1 MPRKPK
7 GFTKGVLR
15 VGPDA
20 GPNHCDDRDAVQQ
33 MGSTMKRATALVTVL
48 AMTLAA
54 CGGGDGDEAV
64 SAAPVVVE
72 AEQDQ
77 AVSTDQA
84 DEPTAAVAEA
94 TDEERALEFAQCMR
108 DNGIDFPD
116 PVINADGSIDLA
128 GNVTPG
134 SIDPTSDTF
143 NAAAEVCGPIVAG
156 ASFLPG
162 ADIDETEQQA
172 TLLAFAECL
181 RGLGYDVIDPVLS
194 DIQAGGPGAL
204 VTAFGEN
211 FDPTDPANAGAV
223 QECQTQVGA
232 AG

>member
-1 MPRKPK
+1 
-7 GFTKGVLR
+7 
-15 VGPDA
+15 
-20 GPNHCDDRDAVQQ
+20 
-33 MGSTMKRATALVTVL
+33 MKRATALVTVL

-54 CGGGDGDEAV
+54 CGGSDGDEAV
-64 SAAPVVVE
+64 SAAPVVAE

-84 DEPTAAVAEA
+84 NAPTAAVVEDTDAADSVTSSSVTEA

-128 GNVTPG
+128 GNVSPG
-134 SIDPTSDTF
+134 SIDPASDTF
-143 NAAAEVCGPIVAG
+143 NAAVDVCGSIVAG

-172 TLLAFAECL
+172 LLLAFAECL
-181 RGLGYDVIDPVLS
+181 RGLGYDVVDPVLS

-204 VTAFGEN
+204 VQAFGEN

-223 QECQTQVGA
+223 QECQGQVGA
-232 AG
+232 SDE

>member
-1 MPRKPK
+1 
-7 GFTKGVLR
+7 
-15 VGPDA
+15 
-20 GPNHCDDRDAVQQ
+20 

-48 AMTLAA
+48 AMTLVA

-77 AVSTDQA
+77 AVSTDQGT
-84 DEPTAAVAEA
+84 EPAAAVAGDTDTAGSATSSSATEA
-94 TDEERALEFAQCMR
+94 TDEERALDFAQCMR
-108 DNGIDFPD
+108 DNGVDFPD

-128 GNVTPG
+128 GNVPTG

-143 NAAAEVCGPIVAG
+143 NAAVEVCGSIVGG

-162 ADIDETEQQA
+162 AGIDETEQQA
-172 TLLAFAECL
+172 LLLGFAECL
-181 RGLGYDVIDPVLS
+181 RGLGHDVIDPVLS

-204 VTAFGEN
+204 ASAFGEN

-223 QECQTQVGA
+223 QECQAQVAGA
-232 AG
+232 SDE

>member
-1 MPRKPK
+1 
-7 GFTKGVLR
+7 
-15 VGPDA
+15 
-20 GPNHCDDRDAVQQ
+20 
-33 MGSTMKRATALVTVL
+33 MGSMMKRAVALVAVL
-48 AMTLAA
+48 TMTLTA
-54 CGGGDGDEAV
+54 CGGSDGDDAV
-64 SAAPVVVE
+64 SAAPVVAEV
-72 AEQDQ
+72 EQDQ
-77 AVSTDQA
+77 AVQTDQA
-84 DEPTAAVAEA
+84 TDEPTAAAADDTVTTDSATSSSGTQA

-108 DNGIDFPD
+108 DNGVDFPD

-143 NAAAEVCGPIVAG
+143 NAAVEVCGSIVAG

-181 RGLGYDVIDPVLS
+181 RGLGYDVVDPVLS

-204 VTAFGEN
+204 VQAFGEN

-223 QECQTQVGA
+223 QECQGQVGA
-232 AG
+232 SDE